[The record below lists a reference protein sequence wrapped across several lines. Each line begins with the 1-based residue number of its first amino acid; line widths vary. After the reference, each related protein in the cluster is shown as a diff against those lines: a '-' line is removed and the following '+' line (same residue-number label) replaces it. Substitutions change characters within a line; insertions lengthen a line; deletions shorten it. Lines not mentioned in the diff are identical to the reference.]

1 MNNRLAL
8 TEIAALLAEQTKKS
22 PEETERFLREFVQV
36 VSAGV
41 YSDKVV
47 KVKGLGT
54 FKLIR
59 VEERESISVNS
70 GERFLIPSHY
80 KFAFTPDKDLKE
92 LVNKPFSLFETTEL
106 NDSVSFDDL
115 NASPDSPETE
125 EASEESVEEILPETR
140 IPVPTPTPEQPQVP
154 EEIPAPPPSSNCKQW
169 IGLAACLV
177 ILLIAGVGYICY
189 MSGYSKST
197 QHYEKKLDSLSKTT
211 PSSEEMTPSMEKN
224 TASFP
229 DSTPEKTQPTDTVPA
244 PSEDIALTTIKAGDR
259 LASIAQQYYGHKFFW
274 VYIYQHNKQVIAD
287 PNNIPIGTEIRIPN
301 PVLYGI
307 DAHDRA
313 SIEKAAQLQ
322 SQILSQE
329 F

>member
-1 MNNRLAL
+1 
-8 TEIAALLAEQTKKS
+8 
-22 PEETERFLREFVQV
+22 
-36 VSAGV
+36 
-41 YSDKVV
+41 
-47 KVKGLGT
+47 
-54 FKLIR
+54 
-59 VEERESISVNS
+59 
-70 GERFLIPSHY
+70 
-80 KFAFTPDKDLKE
+80 
-92 LVNKPFSLFETTEL
+92 
-106 NDSVSFDDL
+106 
-115 NASPDSPETE
+115 
-125 EASEESVEEILPETR
+125 
-140 IPVPTPTPEQPQVP
+140 
-154 EEIPAPPPSSNCKQW
+154 
-169 IGLAACLV
+169 
-177 ILLIAGVGYICY
+177 

-211 PSSEEMTPSMEKN
+211 PSSEEMTPSMEKT

-274 VYIYQHNKQVIAD
+274 VYIYQHNKQVITD